1 MVGNKALAVFA
12 SGRGSNLQAIMEA
25 IANGKLD
32 MELVLVLSDQPDA
45 RALDRARRAGVAT
58 EVLPFTGDAEGYG
71 EKLLRYLAPYSVD
84 VIALAGFMRIVP
96 PNFLRDFPGDIVNI
110 HPSLLPAFPGLDAQE
125 QAVDYGVRVSGC
137 TVHFVDEGVDTGP
150 VILQASVPVYASDD
164 EDTLSARILRW
175 EHRLYP
181 RALQLYAE
189 DRLKRCGRKVKILD
203 E

>member
-125 QAVDYGVRVSGC
+125 QAIDYGVRVSGC